1 MTVFKHWRKKAD
13 KDDDKSSSPHISE
26 TASKT
31 KNIVYSPKK
40 LIPFE
45 KKTQSGTPITVGK
58 VKHQDTLPKTQPKT
72 AASAP
77 EVSLEDRVEHVRRQE
92 KQHMQHELEQYRQ
105 SVLSELEREKSSLKN
120 SAYQEGYDKGFSAG
134 QAQFESLTTELKN
147 AINGFAKEKQNILK
161 QSEAAV
167 IDLAIEVAKKVIQTK
182 ISESPNVLN
191 NILREALERVTDKD
205 KVIIRVN
212 SADLENVKRFQES
225 FKKEFK
231 DFKHIEIQSDPDIES
246 GGCVIETDLGFVD
259 SSISTKLSL
268 IEAALNT
275 ARNER

>member
-1 MTVFKHWRKKAD
+1 MTVFKQWRKKAD
-13 KDDDKSSSPHISE
+13 KDDDKSSSHSISDA
-26 TASKT
+26 TSKT
-31 KNIVYSPKK
+31 KNIVYSPKG

-45 KKTQSGTPITVGK
+45 RKTQSGDPVTVGK
-58 VKHQDTLPKTQPKT
+58 VKTPDSLPKTRPM
-72 AASAP
+72 SSIP
-77 EVSLEDRVEHVRRQE
+77 EASLEDRVEHVRRQE
-92 KQHMQHELEQYRQ
+92 KQQMQQELEQYRQ
-105 SVLSELEREKSSLKN
+105 SVLTELEEEKSTLKS
-120 SAYQEGYDKGFSAG
+120 SAYQEGYDKGFAAG
-134 QAQFESLTTELKN
+134 QAQFEALTTELKN
-147 AINGFAKEKQNILK
+147 AINGFAQEKQNILK

-167 IDLAIEVAKKVIQTK
+167 IDLALEVSKKVIQTK
-182 ISESPNVLN
+182 ISESPHVLN

-231 DFKHIEIQSDPDIES
+231 DFKHIEIQSDPEIES

-275 ARNER
+275 ARSEI